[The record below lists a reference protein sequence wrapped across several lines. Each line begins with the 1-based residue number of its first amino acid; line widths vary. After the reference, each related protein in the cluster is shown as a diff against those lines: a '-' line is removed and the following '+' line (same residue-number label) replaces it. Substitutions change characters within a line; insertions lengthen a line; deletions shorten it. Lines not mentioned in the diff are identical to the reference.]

1 MADEE
6 VKTADEMVSPGAL
19 AAAAAADAVK
29 AKSFSTVGKWAS
41 EFVGKQPPPRPVLLA
56 QSVQWVDGE
65 AVVDPG
71 AAWMPAGRL
80 GLVASAGGKGKTA
93 VLMHLAAHVAAGID
107 WCGLKVVK
115 RGAVALVLGE
125 EDEGECHRRLN
136 DAWRSMPDGSWQRA
150 AAQTLVLPL
159 AGTGNNQ
166 LVAESPMARTVE
178 ASPRAEELAAYLE
191 ASAPEGGFAL
201 VVVDPFARF
210 AGTSAETD
218 NASATRTMEV
228 LEKLTKLRGDP
239 TVLVAHHTKKR
250 GKDDAGADLVEL
262 IRGSSAIK
270 DAARWAVLLEADAP
284 DESGKGRAV
293 LRIVKSNY
301 TSTAYAVEL
310 VTRYGIPE
318 SGKVRPVRE
327 LDAEK
332 TEMKSGG
339 GGKAPKNPGKGST
352 LQAGAEA
359 HEKRVGPR
367 DV

>member
-1 MADEE
+1 MMADEE
-6 VKTADEMVSPGAL
+6 LM
-19 AAAAAADAVK
+19 AADAVASPE
-29 AKSFSTVGKWAS
+29 AKSKAAAASAAASKALKTVGKWAS

-56 QSVQWVDGE
+56 RSVQWVKGE
-65 AVVDPG
+65 AVVDRG

-93 VLMHLAAHVAAGID
+93 VLMHLAAHVAAGVD

-125 EDEGECHRRLN
+125 EDEGECHRRLE
-136 DAWRSMPDGSWQRA
+136 DAWRSMPDGAWQRA

-166 LVAESPMARTVE
+166 LVDESPKAGTVE
-178 ASPRAEELAAYLE
+178 ASPRANELAAYLE

-228 LEKLTKLRGDP
+228 LELLTKLPGKP

-262 IRGSSAIK
+262 IRGASAIK

-310 VTRYGIPE
+310 VTQYGIPE

-332 TEMKSGG
+332 TKTKGGG
-339 GGKAPKNPGKGST
+339 GGKAPKNPGKVA
-352 LQAGAEA
+352 AGAEA
-359 HEKRVGPR
+359 HEKRLRPGEV
-367 DV
+367 